1 MADGGI
7 NTHKQKMIPVFKEL
21 DAKIAFIQL
30 LRYFR
35 ELCENNKWEE
45 VGRFRRTVIELGYD
59 PQVFLDKQY
68 DKL

>member
-1 MADGGI
+1 MADGGL

-21 DAKIAFIQL
+21 NAKSAFIQL
-30 LRYFR
+30 LRYYR
-35 ELCENNKWEE
+35 ELCENDKWDE
-45 VGRFRRTVIELGYD
+45 VRVFHRTVRQMGYD